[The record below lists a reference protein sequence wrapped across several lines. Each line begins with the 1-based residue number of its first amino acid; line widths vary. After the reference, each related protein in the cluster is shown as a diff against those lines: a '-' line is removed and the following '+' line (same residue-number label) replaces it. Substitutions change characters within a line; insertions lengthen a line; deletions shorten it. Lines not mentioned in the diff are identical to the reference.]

1 MQWANI
7 IPAKKKKGKI
17 TYLSPGKGIL
27 HLWNEGLQITLPDW
41 HIFKGTPCSQ
51 RKNLALIFNQN
62 HVKSCRVDLEWVK
75 VLSFFFFQTVGL
87 FSFWK
92 KNHQCHHYRHVS
104 YIFNKKRNTHCVHRT
119 RGTKATVCRRLLK
132 AAAYR
137 IPPPGN
143 SDDWPPVSAEHW
155 SICKLHKAKGHDFKS
170 VQCSK
175 TQGNFFC
182 FSLCTLCVQ
191 WPEPFHRH
199 LEQLFQRWW
208 KPTRLYR
215 CIVWGTSSWVRQA
228 GNDKK
233 PFQTARMFS
242 FNCLSQLFYSR
253 CSFLA
258 GVCDAARSLYISHL
272 L

>member
-1 MQWANI
+1 MRVC
-7 IPAKKKKGKI
+7 K
-17 TYLSPGKGIL
+17 SPFLTGTFSKAHRAAREKTL
-27 HLWNEGLQITLPDW
+27 LWYSIKTMSNPVESIQ
-41 HIFKGTPCSQ
+41 S
-51 RKNLALIFNQN
+51 
-62 HVKSCRVDLEWVK
+62 EWK
-75 VLSFFFFQTVGL
+75 FFLFFFKLSVYSVTEKRTTNVTITAM
-87 FSFWK
+87 
-92 KNHQCHHYRHVS
+92 YR
-104 YIFNKKRNTHCVHRT
+104 IFLTNSTHCVHRT
-119 RGTKATVCRRLLK
+119 CGMKATVCRRLLK

-137 IPPPGN
+137 IPPPWN
-143 SDDWPPVSAEHW
+143 SDNWPPVSAEHW
-155 SICKLHKAKGHDFKS
+155 SICKLYKAKGHDFKS

-191 WPEPFHRH
+191 WPGPFHRH

-215 CIVWGTSSWVRQA
+215 CIVWRTSSWVRQA
-228 GNDKK
+228 GNDKN

-258 GVCDAARSLYISHL
+258 GVCDTARSLYISHL